1 MWFQFAHGGFVS
13 TNNCLYERLQGVKF
27 RFLIFILKVRQH
39 FHTKG
44 RCFFLL
50 IRASDKLFRFSLW
63 SAGLCWIS
71 TTGNLIYGNNKT
83 PEEITISFWIMQET
97 NSPCLIFHLVPQEL
111 PQTLKDWQKYL
122 QESSE
127 VHDFWGF
134 IVVFL
139 SVIYLIYQS
148 DSGLQLILLISS
160 SNGFF
165 NYFFSAFICSSAIAG
180 VLSIIHLL
188 RKRTFFL
195 PVKAIFFALTSS

>member
-1 MWFQFAHGGFVS
+1 
-13 TNNCLYERLQGVKF
+13 
-27 RFLIFILKVRQH
+27 
-39 FHTKG
+39 
-44 RCFFLL
+44 
-50 IRASDKLFRFSLW
+50 
-63 SAGLCWIS
+63 
-71 TTGNLIYGNNKT
+71 
-83 PEEITISFWIMQET
+83 MQET

-122 QESSE
+122 PESSE

-165 NYFFSAFICSSAIAG
+165 NYFFLHSF
-180 VLSIIHLL
+180 V
-188 RKRTFFL
+188 
-195 PVKAIFFALTSS
+195 PQP